1 MRVAGGALVALALL
15 GGVALASAAQDTVV
29 AVARHVLPVDT
40 TRIRP
45 FHRVYDMV
53 VHTRDSGTV
62 IGQREVTLQQGTYAG
77 NPSWRL
83 VEVRTGA
90 VPAAETLYVTPD
102 LRPLLWYAVQR
113 EARMG
118 VTFVGDTVLG
128 ATSAPAG
135 RRNLLVVSRPD
146 LIVSQPMIELVL
158 PLLPLSL
165 EWTDSAAVLAVD
177 LVGGT
182 VIPVEISVIGEEL
195 VVVDSTVQRPVWVV
209 ALRADPRAIL
219 LWIDKENGE
228 VYKMQQPLPT
238 HVGTLLEYRRRPDAV
253 PPPPGR

>member
-1 MRVAGGALVALALL
+1 
-15 GGVALASAAQDTVV
+15 
-29 AVARHVLPVDT
+29 
-40 TRIRP
+40 
-45 FHRVYDMV
+45 MV

-62 IGQREVTLQQGTYAG
+62 VGQREVTLQLGTYAG
-77 NPSWRL
+77 SPSWRL

-90 VPAAETLYVTPD
+90 APSAETLYVTPD

-118 VTFVGDTVLG
+118 VTFVGDTILG

-135 RRNLLVVSRPD
+135 RRNVRVASRPD
-146 LIVSQPMIELVL
+146 LLVSQPMIELVL

-177 LVGGT
+177 LAGGT

-195 VVVDSTVQRPVWVV
+195 VVVDSIVQRPAWVV
-209 ALRADPRAIL
+209 ALRADARTVL
-219 LWIDKENGE
+219 MWIDKEDGD
-228 VYKMQQPLPT
+228 VYRMQQPLPA
-238 HVGTLLEYRRRPDAV
+238 HVGILLEYRRRPDAV
-253 PPPPGR
+253 SPPPPR

>member
-1 MRVAGGALVALALL
+1 VAGRAFVALALL

-29 AVARHVLPVDT
+29 VAPHVLPTDT
-40 TRIRP
+40 ARIRP

-77 NPSWRL
+77 NPCWRL

-90 VPAAETLYVTPD
+90 IPAAETLYVTPD

-135 RRNLLVVSRPD
+135 RQNLRATSRPD
-146 LIVSQPMIELVL
+146 LLVSLPMIELVL

-177 LVGGT
+177 LAGGT
-182 VIPVEISVIGEEL
+182 MIPVEISVIGEEL
-195 VVVDSTVQRPVWVV
+195 IVVVDSIVQRPAWVV
-209 ALRADPRAIL
+209 ALRAEARTIL
-219 LWIDKENGE
+219 MWIDKENGD
-228 VYKMQQPLPT
+228 VYKMQQPLPA
-238 HVGTLLEYRRRPDAV
+238 HVGILLEYRRRPDAV
-253 PPPPGR
+253 SPPPAR